1 MPNES
6 QSLDHSARP
15 ATRHSR
21 WITAALLLLL
31 TSGVGLAARLAT
43 EPKLPANDGVS
54 GADAPLHRQ
63 TTHDALTF
71 EGRLDRGAVHVG
83 GDGLVHLE
91 LIATGAKREDRAL
104 VRRPTDVVVVL
115 DRSGSMGGDPMAKAL
130 AAIRELVGQLG
141 QDDRFALVSYSN
153 GAELTLPLETATL
166 EARRRWTARLES
178 IAAGGGTNM
187 SAGLDRAHAL
197 MTSSSEAGRVGRVIL
212 LSDGHANQGDSSPD
226 GLAQRASRA
235 IRTEYV
241 LSTVGVGVGF
251 DERLMT
257 RLADAGTGNFYYVP
271 QIEVLAG
278 IFADEFAAA
287 RETVASVLEIRIGT
301 PDAVQVVDAA
311 GYPIERQNAFS
322 IIRPGSLFAGQQ
334 RSFWVTLRVPTE
346 RAAEIPLGE
355 VRLAYRSIDGLRRE
369 AELGAFPAIAA
380 VVDETQF
387 VAKLDAEA
395 VEREHAENLVNRLR
409 QKVSGLVSR
418 GDYDAARKSLDE
430 VDYSELEALGQ
441 AAEDTASY
449 GAVQGL
455 KKQLERAA
463 AAPPAAQ
470 SEARNSL
477 GKSLYEQGTDGRRKG
492 AKR

>member
-1 MPNES
+1 
-6 QSLDHSARP
+6 
-15 ATRHSR
+15 
-21 WITAALLLLL
+21 LLLLL
-31 TSGVGLAARLAT
+31 TSGVGLAARLVP
-43 EPKLPANDGVS
+43 EPKRPPVDAGPDI
-54 GADAPLHRQ
+54 DAPLHRQ
-63 TTHDALTF
+63 TTQDALRF

-115 DRSGSMGGDPMAKAL
+115 DRSGSMGGDPMTKAL
-130 AAIRELVGQLG
+130 AAIRELLGQLG

-153 GAELTLPLETATL
+153 GAELTLPLETASF
-166 EARRRWTARLES
+166 EARMRWTARLES

-226 GLAQRASRA
+226 GLARRASRA
-235 IRTEYV
+235 VRTEYV

-271 QIEVLAG
+271 QVDVLAG

-301 PDAVQVVDAA
+301 PDAVQLVDAA
-311 GYPIERQNAFS
+311 GYPIERQPAFS
-322 IIRPGSLFAGQQ
+322 IIRPGSLFAGQR
-334 RSFWVTLRVPTE
+334 RSFWVTLRVATDT
-346 RAAEIPLGE
+346 AAEIPLGD
-355 VRLAYRSIDGLRRE
+355 VQLAYRSADGIRRE
-369 AELGAFPAIAA
+369 AKLGVFPAITA
-380 VVDETQF
+380 VVDETRF
-387 VAKLDAEA
+387 VAQLDAEA

-409 QKVSGLVSR
+409 QRVSGLVSS

-441 AAEDTASY
+441 QAEDTASY
-449 GAVQGL
+449 GAVQRL
-455 KKQLERAA
+455 KKQIERAA
-463 AAPPAAQ
+463 EAPAAVQ
-470 SEARNSL
+470 SELRSSL